1 MRRLFRGPVCFF
13 TLCALFGCAAS
24 NGVPFVRHDQ
34 SVKTEINSPAPAAQN
49 RTDAPAPASDKNK
62 TADIQLIPGS
72 AQICRLDDSMGCS
85 SQAASPA
92 TSMAV
97 TEKPAPVAQI
107 PERSYDFGTMHED
120 RDFVHT
126 FNIKNAGTCDLVIEK
141 IIPDRGSRVAR
152 YDRVIPPGGEGT
164 ITLSVNA
171 RSCSGGAKKS
181 ALVTCNDPQTPN
193 FSLVLTGK
201 YTN

>member
-1 MRRLFRGPVCFF
+1 
-13 TLCALFGCAAS
+13 
-24 NGVPFVRHDQ
+24 
-34 SVKTEINSPAPAAQN
+34 VKTEINSPAPAAQN
-49 RTDAPAPASDKNK
+49 RTDTPAPVSDTNK
-62 TADIQLIPGS
+62 TADIQLIPGN
-72 AQICRLDDSMGCS
+72 AQICRLDDSMPCI
-85 SQAASPA
+85 SQATSPA
-92 TSMAV
+92 ASITV

-107 PERSYDFGTMHED
+107 PERSHDFGAMRED
-120 RDFVHT
+120 RDFVHA
-126 FNIKNAGTCDLVIEK
+126 FNIKNAGTCDLIIEK

-164 ITLSVNA
+164 ITLSVSA

-181 ALVTCNDPQTPN
+181 ALVTCNDPQTPY